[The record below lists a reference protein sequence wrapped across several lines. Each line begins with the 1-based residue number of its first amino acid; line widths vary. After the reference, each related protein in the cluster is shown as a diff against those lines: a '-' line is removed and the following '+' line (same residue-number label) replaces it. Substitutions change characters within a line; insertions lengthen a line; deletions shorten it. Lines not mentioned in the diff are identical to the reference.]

1 VYLITG
7 GYGAI
12 GLEIARYLA
21 AAGQPK
27 LVLVGRGGLPA
38 RELWQ
43 KHVSLHGRDDAV
55 SRRIRSVQALEES
68 GAEVLAARADVASDV
83 QMRDVIAQA
92 RARFGRIEG
101 VFHAAGIAGGGVMQ
115 LRQPDA
121 VAAVMRP
128 KVAGARVLERVFA
141 DDRPDFMVL
150 CSSLNAVTGGVG
162 QVDYCAANAYL
173 DTFARYQT
181 VRYDTFTLS
190 VNWDAWREV
199 GMAADAQLPGDLAG
213 AHLRALER
221 GMSSAEGIEALR
233 RCLAGTVP
241 QVLVSTGGWFG
252 SGAGEHGDGQYD
264 PTARA
269 DRLQAATAL
278 PLNPRPNL
286 ASPYVAPQDDVHQ
299 KICDVWREALGVV
312 QVGVD
317 DSFFDL
323 GGHSLLAIQVVARLN
338 AEFGTA
344 IPVAKLYEGL
354 TPAFFADLVRDARP
368 EGRTESDDAG
378 QRQERQKRQK
388 RHQEKRRVARTG
400 QGRLVQ

>member
-1 VYLITG
+1 
-7 GYGAI
+7 
-12 GLEIARYLA
+12 
-21 AAGQPK
+21 
-27 LVLVGRGGLPA
+27 
-38 RELWQ
+38 
-43 KHVSLHGRDDAV
+43 
-55 SRRIRSVQALEES
+55 
-68 GAEVLAARADVASDV
+68 
-83 QMRDVIAQA
+83 
-92 RARFGRIEG
+92 
-101 VFHAAGIAGGGVMQ
+101 
-115 LRQPDA
+115 
-121 VAAVMRP
+121 
-128 KVAGARVLERVFA
+128 
-141 DDRPDFMVL
+141 
-150 CSSLNAVTGGVG
+150 
-162 QVDYCAANAYL
+162 
-173 DTFARYQT
+173 
-181 VRYDTFTLS
+181 
-190 VNWDAWREV
+190 
-199 GMAADAQLPGDLAG
+199 
-213 AHLRALER
+213 
-221 GMSSAEGIEALR
+221 MSSAEGIEALR

-241 QVLVSTGGWFG
+241 QVLVSTGGWSG
-252 SGAGEHGDGQYD
+252 SRAEHGGGQDD

-269 DRLQAATAL
+269 DRLHAATAL

-286 ASPYVAPQDDVHQ
+286 ASPYVAPQDDVQQ

-368 EGRTESDDAG
+368 EGRTEPDDAG